1 MSKTGFGKA
10 FDKSYKTFRAIRR
23 ARTGPTDAAS
33 LDFKG
38 AVSAL
43 KVDYP
48 EMTDE
53 AIAEVLEGAARLI
66 GETVKR

>member
-23 ARTGPTDAAS
+23 ARTGPAGPTS

-43 KVDYP
+43 KVDFP
-48 EMTDE
+48 EMTDD
-53 AIAEVLEGAARLI
+53 AIAEILEGAAQLI
-66 GETVKR
+66 GEPVKR